1 MQTSDARG
9 LKNGHS
15 YQEKSLHLVFEVYS
29 MACCDTLPKG
39 SHFNIL
45 LHWDEWGSRN
55 SKGEASRFCLLSLF
69 DSRGNTFRYCA
80 CYTFQLK
87 FTDGTKCDN
96 PLTLTWG
103 PIESRECWDVEGRN
117 RWRWIGEKV
126 IWNGSCL
133 TWKVEEGTH
142 VLRRKIA
149 FWSWERQ
156 GNRFSRP
163 SRIRHGQHLHLPCW
177 SCEIIHVFLS
187 SL

>member
-1 MQTSDARG
+1 MI
-9 LKNGHS
+9 L
-15 YQEKSLHLVFEVYS
+15 
-29 MACCDTLPKG
+29 CPKG
-39 SHFNIL
+39 LISTYCFTEMNGVQGTPRERRLGFVCSH
-45 LHWDEWGSRN
+45 
-55 SKGEASRFCLLSLF
+55 C